1 MKRFAQF
8 AMISAALLLPLLH
21 ADDKIADRKDNQQD
35 RIAQGVKSGQ
45 LTPAETA
52 RLETRE
58 KNLNQTIRADRA
70 GNNGKLTPQEKQQV
84 NNRQNR
90 ISRSIYKDKHNS
102 ATQK

>member
-1 MKRFAQF
+1 MKRFGLV
-8 AMISAALLLPLLH
+8 MMMTAALMAPLMKGE
-21 ADDKIADRKDNQQD
+21 DTIADRKDRQQA

-70 GNNGKLTPQEKQQV
+70 GNNGKLTGQEKTQI

-90 ISRSIYKDKHNS
+90 ISNSIYKDKHNS